1 MVIQSMELDPNAQAY
16 TDDEIVGK
24 VNAATVKVSADQ
36 TQDGTTNKVFTAIDE
51 TKLISI
57 EDNAKDDQSGD
68 EMVVAI
74 NAGVDILDRVDVLDY
89 DALNIVKT
97 GPPSGGFKVKQLDR
111 TSDGKLDVKYDD
123 IVIP

>member
-1 MVIQSMELDPNAQAY
+1 MTIQSMELDPNAQAY

-24 VNAATVKVSADQ
+24 VNAATAKVTADQ
-36 TQDGTTNKVFTAIDE
+36 TQDGAVNKVFTATDE
-51 TKLISI
+51 TKLTGI
-57 EDNAKDDQSGD
+57 EAGAKDDQTGD

-74 NAGVDILDRVDVLDY
+74 NAGTDVLDRSDVIDY

-97 GPPSGGFKVKQLDR
+97 GPPSGGFKVKQVDR

-123 IVIP
+123 VPVA